1 MDVDPFGQYVS
12 APAVGS
18 AAGAAYT
25 ADMLE
30 SLRMDGKRVIV
41 TGAGRGLGRQMALH
55 LAEAGADIAC
65 AARTRSQIAAVAEEI
80 EALGRRALVIPTDVS
95 DSAQVDAMA
104 QQTIDAWGGFEVMI
118 ANAGGGG
125 AASRKHVTEVSD
137 ADWRDTVDLNFSSAF
152 YCARAAARHFRAES
166 KPGNIITVASGTA
179 MRGDARLFVYGAAKA
194 GVITLTQALATQ
206 LARERIRVNCI
217 VPGFVAQRT
226 LEDAGEIERARNQ
239 GSRIPVGRI
248 GEAWE
253 LGPLAVYLASDASP
267 YMTGEAV
274 VIDGGGL
281 AGGLAPAGWD
291 VQSGIGGV
299 PS

>member
-1 MDVDPFGQYVS
+1 
-12 APAVGS
+12 
-18 AAGAAYT
+18 
-25 ADMLE
+25 MLE

-55 LAEAGADIAC
+55 LADAGADIVC
-65 AARTRSQIAAVAEEI
+65 AARTKSQIDAVAAEI
-80 EALGRRALVIPTDVS
+80 ESKGRRALVVPTDVS
-95 DSAQVDAMA
+95 QSAQVDEMVQRAV
-104 QQTIDAWGGFEVMI
+104 DEWGGFEVMI

-125 AASRKHVTEVSD
+125 SSALKHVVDVTD
-137 ADWRDTVDLNFSSAF
+137 DDWRDTVDLNFSSAF
-152 YCARAAARHFRAES
+152 YCARAATRHFREAEQ
-166 KPGNIITVASGTA
+166 PGNIITVASGTA
-179 MRGDARLFVYGAAKA
+179 LRGDARLFVYGAAKA

-226 LEDAGEIERARNQ
+226 LETDEEIERARNQ

-253 LGPLAVYLASDASP
+253 LGPLAVYLASDASA
-267 YMTGEAV
+267 YMTGEAF

-281 AGGLAPAGWD
+281 AGGLAPTGWN

-299 PS
+299 TT